1 MKSKVF
7 IITGFLGS
15 GKTTL
20 LKRIL
25 KSAKDLS
32 RTIVLVNEFGKV
44 GIDGSLIKNTAAAN
58 IVELNSGCI
67 CCSLKVDL
75 IQTLQILW
83 EKYAPERVIV
93 EATGVADPLSIIET
107 LDDRMLAPH
116 FQYEKTI
123 MVVAG
128 DFWEARHVFG
138 TVFKSQL
145 NQSDLILLNKID
157 TLEKSAIPVI
167 LKEIQDELEAKGIRI
182 HVDEREGLSP
192 GYKFNDW
199 ELKGVPLRI
208 EIGPKDIEKQSIVV
222 AKRYNLEK
230 ISLGFTEIEKISA
243 ILDEIQTEMLKK
255 AKEQAENNTLNI
267 SEYSE
272 FKSKIE
278 AGGFFNSPWC
288 GKLECEE
295 QIKEET
301 GAEIRVIP
309 FGSENTNQKCIYCQ
323 EQSVSIPI
331 FARGY

>member
-32 RTIVLVNEFGKV
+32 RTIVIVNEFGKV

-67 CCSLKVDL
+67 CCSLKIDL

-83 EKYAPERVIV
+83 EKYAPERIII

-107 LDDRMLAPH
+107 LDDRMLSPH

-145 NQSDLILLNKID
+145 NHSDLILLNKID
-157 TLEKSAIPVI
+157 TLEKSDIPVI
-167 LKEIQDELEAKGIRI
+167 LKEIADE
-182 HVDEREGLSP
+182 
-192 GYKFNDW
+192 
-199 ELKGVPLRI
+199 
-208 EIGPKDIEKQSIVV
+208 
-222 AKRYNLEK
+222 
-230 ISLGFTEIEKISA
+230 
-243 ILDEIQTEMLKK
+243 
-255 AKEQAENNTLNI
+255 
-267 SEYSE
+267 
-272 FKSKIE
+272 SK
-278 AGGFFNSPWC
+278 NS
-288 GKLECEE
+288 
-295 QIKEET
+295 
-301 GAEIRVIP
+301 RVIP
-309 FGSENTNQKCIYCQ
+309 TLYGNIDPNILWSGMKKRTRDTGIDPFFKTYEPEKDLYAPVNGKGSTSAKDAGFITFSYETPLALDEKKFLEFIDNVPLELFRIKGRVRFIDRTDMLNFVGGKSEWIKWPDSTATCLTFIGWDVVEDLTLERLNSCI
-323 EQSVSIPI
+323 
-331 FARGY
+331 AN

>member
-32 RTIVLVNEFGKV
+32 GTVVLVNEFSKV

-67 CCSLKVDL
+67 CCSLKIDL

-83 EKYAPERVIV
+83 EKYAPERVII

-167 LKEIQDELEAKGIRI
+167 LKEIQDE
-182 HVDEREGLSP
+182 
-192 GYKFNDW
+192 
-199 ELKGVPLRI
+199 
-208 EIGPKDIEKQSIVV
+208 
-222 AKRYNLEK
+222 
-230 ISLGFTEIEKISA
+230 
-243 ILDEIQTEMLKK
+243 
-255 AKEQAENNTLNI
+255 
-267 SEYSE
+267 
-272 FKSKIE
+272 SK
-278 AGGFFNSPWC
+278 NS
-288 GKLECEE
+288 
-295 QIKEET
+295 
-301 GAEIRVIP
+301 RVIP
-309 FGSENTNQKCIYCQ
+309 TLYGNIDPNILWAGSKKRTRGTGIDPFFKAYDPKKDLYAPVNGQGSTSAKDAGFITFLYETALALDEKKFLEFINNVPLELFRIKGPVRFFDRTDMLNFVGGKSEWIKWPDNTSTCLTFIGWDVVEDLTLDKLNSCI
-323 EQSVSIPI
+323 SK
-331 FARGY
+331 